1 MSDRKGDST
10 VSRKYVCA
18 HRKETAVLGC
28 TKSRTGFKISISHGE
43 LPAMAVRCHY
53 LSSSA
58 WSILKK
64 QSHSLNTAG
73 PFYTTQIDQMNSNMQ
88 TFLQTVS

>member
-28 TKSRTGFKISISHGE
+28 TKSRTGFKISISRGE
-43 LPAMAVRCHY
+43 LPAVAIRCHY
-53 LSSSA
+53 MSTSV
-58 WSILKK
+58 WSILK
-64 QSHSLNTAG
+64 SRVIS
-73 PFYTTQIDQMNSNMQ
+73 
-88 TFLQTVS
+88 